1 MCFLPTKKMEE
12 QDETSRS
19 TLYALLDKAK
29 YKVMDANLRAPYYT
43 TEVLLELMS
52 KADFIKLNDEELREI
67 SRKLES
73 PYNSFEQNIKF
84 IAEKTNTKQICVTKG
99 EFEPFYITTINFITI
114 AAILSKWSIQ

>member
-1 MCFLPTKKMEE
+1 MEE